1 MRARA
6 GWQYRRAVQP
16 LGKCHGSCQFR
27 DRHALP
33 GQHPRSQF
41 PGVSRRFPGLRVPL
55 NDNRIFELGPEFIV
69 TGEVDAD
76 FALSNFDASVS
87 IAYNFSEVAT
97 TFPQSGSTS
106 GSFIKGTSGTFL
118 PIVFALPLPPVSCAH
133 IYATGVTVSASPDIT
148 DSGASVSVTGH
159 LVPQIDISLSAFGGI
174 VSSSVFLNLDA
185 SMDLSVTADSSDA
198 QACVDASAELAV
210 NVGAEA
216 AFFNV
221 FNASTNDT
229 LFDKNFP
236 LLQVCQHCFLSSH
249 PRG

>member
-33 GQHPRSQF
+33 SQHSRPQF

-55 NDNRIFELGPEFIV
+55 NDDRIFELGPEFIV

-106 GSFIKGTSGTFL
+106 GSFIQGTSGTFL
-118 PIVFALPLPPVSCAH
+118 PIVFALPLSPVSCAH
-133 IYATGVTVSASPDIT
+133 LSATEVTVSASPDIA

-185 SMDLSVTADSSDA
+185 SMDLSVTADSSDS

-236 LLQVCQHCFLSSH
+236 LLQVRQRCFLSSH

>member
-1 MRARA
+1 MAISARSSA
-6 GWQYRRAVQP
+6 SRQMSRVLSVQGP
-16 LGKCHGSCQFR
+16 SHSS
-27 DRHALP
+27 
-33 GQHPRSQF
+33 RSAF
-41 PGVSRRFPGLRVPL
+41 PASVSRGKSAVPGPQSFPL
-55 NDNRIFELGPEFIV
+55 NDDRIFELGPEFTV

-97 TFPQSGSTS
+97 TFPQSGSTN
-106 GSFIKGTSGTFL
+106 GSFIQGTSGTFL
-118 PIVFALPLPPVSCAH
+118 PIVFALPLSPVSCAH
-133 IYATGVTVSASPDIT
+133 INATEVTVSASPDIT
-148 DSGASVSVTGH
+148 DAGASVSVTGH

-185 SMDLSVTADSSDA
+185 SMDLSVTADSSDS

-236 LLQVCQHCFLSSH
+236 LLQVRQHCFLSSH